1 MTTSRLPASV
11 RAFRHRNYQLF
22 FGGQL
27 ISVCGT
33 WMQSVAQSWLVYRLT
48 GSAALLGLV
57 NFANLIPVFL
67 LAPLGGATADRR
79 SRHRILLIT
88 QIISMVL
95 ALALAALTLSG
106 RVQVW
111 HLFVLASLLGINY
124 AFYVPAQSA
133 FVVDMVG
140 KEDLM
145 NAIALNSSMV
155 NGARI
160 IGPAIAGLLVAAIGE
175 GWCFFINGVSYI
187 AVIGGLLLMDIT
199 PHLKVSLP
207 GSPFK
212 DVVEGFA
219 FVTRAAP
226 VRELLLLLGGVSLFG
241 APYAVLMPIFSD
253 QILHHGASALGL
265 LMGASGVGA
274 LGAAVAL
281 AARKQLRGLGRW
293 VAFATATFGSSL
305 ILFSLS
311 RSFWLS
317 AALLIP
323 VGFAMMIVM
332 AASNT
337 LIQAMVPDKL
347 RGRVMAV
354 YSMMFM
360 GMAPIG
366 ALVAGSLAQRLGA
379 PRTVILGGSICI
391 LSAAV
396 FALRLPRLR
405 EEGRKLIIALQMT
418 AASPGDEISEASLPV
433 SPD

>member
-1 MTTSRLPASV
+1 
-11 RAFRHRNYQLF
+11 
-22 FGGQL
+22 
-27 ISVCGT
+27 
-33 WMQSVAQSWLVYRLT
+33 MQSVAQSWLVYRLT

-67 LAPLGGATADRR
+67 LSPVGGATADRR
-79 SRHRILLIT
+79 SRHRIMIVT
-88 QIISMVL
+88 QIISMLL
-95 ALALAALTLSG
+95 AFLLAALTLTG
-106 RVQVW
+106 RIQVW
-111 HLFVLASLLGINY
+111 HLFVLASMLGINY
-124 AFYVPAQSA
+124 SFYVPAQSA

-160 IGPAIAGLLVAAIGE
+160 VGPAIAGLLVAGIGE
-175 GWCFFINGVSYI
+175 GWCFLLNGASYV
-187 AVIGGLLLMDIT
+187 AVIGGLMLMKLP
-199 PHLKVSLP
+199 PHRKVRLA
-207 GSPFK
+207 GSPLK
-212 DVVEGFA
+212 DVAEGFV
-219 FVTRAAP
+219 FVARTGP
-226 VRELLLLLGGVSLFG
+226 VRALLVLLGAVSLFG

-274 LGAAVAL
+274 LGAAVSL
-281 AARKQLRGLGRW
+281 AARKELRGLGRW
-293 VAFATATFGSSL
+293 VALATAGFGVGL

-317 AALLIP
+317 AILLVP
-323 VGFAMMIVM
+323 VGYAMMIEM

-337 LIQAMVPDKL
+337 LIQAMVPDNL

-366 ALVAGSLAQRLGA
+366 ALIAGSLAQRLGA
-379 PRTVILGGSICI
+379 PQTVMIGGAICVV
-391 LSAAV
+391 SAAG

-405 EEGRKLIIALQMT
+405 VEGRRIIIAQQMT
-418 AASPGDEISEASLPV
+418 AASPGDEISEVSVLAS
-433 SPD
+433 SD

>member
-1 MTTSRLPASV
+1 VAESKLPAPL

-48 GSAALLGLV
+48 GSAVLLGFV
-57 NFANLIPVFL
+57 SFAQLIPVFL
-67 LAPLGGATADRR
+67 LSPVGGAVADRQ
-79 SRHRILLIT
+79 SRHRILVVT
-88 QIISMVL
+88 QVVAMVL
-95 ALALAALTLSG
+95 AFVLAALTLTH
-106 RVQVW
+106 RIQVW
-111 HLFVLASLLGINY
+111 HLFVLAALLGINY

-160 IGPAIAGLLVAAIGE
+160 IGPAIAGLLVAAVGE
-175 GWCFFINGVSYI
+175 GWCFFMNAVSYI
-187 AVIGGLLLMDIT
+187 AVLAGLFLMQV
-199 PHLKVSLP
+199 PKHHKVALP
-207 GSPFK
+207 GSPLK
-212 DVVEGFA
+212 DIIEGFR
-219 FVTRAAP
+219 FVVRTSP
-226 VRELLLLLGGVSLFG
+226 VRALLLLLGAVSLFG
-241 APYAVLMPIFSD
+241 TPYAVLMPIFSD
-253 QILHHGASALGL
+253 QILHHGAGALGL
-265 LMGASGVGA
+265 LMGASGLGA
-274 LGAAVAL
+274 LIGAARL
-281 AARKQLRGLGRW
+281 AARTRLRGLGRW
-293 VAFATATFGSSL
+293 VALATAGFGGSL
-305 ILFSLS
+305 IFFGLS

-323 VGFAMMIVM
+323 VGFTMMIEM

-337 LIQAMVPDKL
+337 LIQAMVPDHL

-366 ALVAGSLAQRLGA
+366 ALVAGSLAQSLGA
-379 PRTVILGGSICI
+379 PRTVMLGGVVCI
-391 LSAAV
+391 VGAGV

-405 EEGRKLIIALQMT
+405 EEGRRIIIALQTT
-418 AASPGDEISEASLPV
+418 AASPSEELSEASV
-433 SPD
+433 MVPD